1 MSDLKPRIMLVEDEI
16 HLARGICFNL
26 EQDGYVVSH
35 FDRGET
41 ALETLR
47 VDRFN
52 LIILDVMLPGMDGFQ
67 VCKLMRELDSRV
79 PILMLTAR
87 SEDAD
92 RVSGLESGA
101 DDYLTKPFNLAE
113 FLLRVKGMLRRS
125 SWYRPDPVEEGY
137 QFGVNEVFLL
147 SYRAKT
153 AQGEIDLT
161 EMEVRVLSLFFQREG
176 QVIPRGDLLESVWGY
191 ASDAETRTLDNF
203 VVRLRKYFERDPSR
217 PIHFQT
223 VRGVGYRFSRS
234 GA

>member
-1 MSDLKPRIMLVEDEI
+1 MSDTKPRIMLVEDEI

-26 EQDGYVVSH
+26 EQDGYAVSH
-35 FDRGET
+35 FDRGEA
-41 ALETLR
+41 ALEALR
-47 VDRFN
+47 VERCD

-67 VCKLMRELDSRV
+67 VCKAMRELDSRV

-137 QFGVNEVFLL
+137 RFGDNEVFPL
-147 SYRAKT
+147 SYRART

-161 EMEVRVLSLFFQREG
+161 EMEVRVLALFFQKEG
-176 QVIPRGDLLESVWGY
+176 EIIPRGELLQSVWGY
-191 ASDAETRTLDNF
+191 TSDTETRTLDNF
-203 VVRLRKYFERDPSR
+203 IVRLRKYFEQDPSR
-217 PIHFQT
+217 PVHFVT
-223 VRGVGYRFSRS
+223 VRGVGYRFSRQ
-234 GA
+234 GG